1 MTDHIADDEHGWYF
15 NLTSGEVEQGLV
27 SPWTDRM
34 GPYPSREAAAQALAT
49 AKARNEAWDAQDEEW
64 NG

>member
-1 MTDHIADDEHGWYF
+1 MTDQIAQDDHGWYF
-15 NLTSGEVEQGLV
+15 NPATGQVEQGQI

-34 GPYPSREAAAQALAT
+34 GPYPTREDASRALAT
-49 AKARNEAWDAQDEEW
+49 VRERNAAWDAQDEEW